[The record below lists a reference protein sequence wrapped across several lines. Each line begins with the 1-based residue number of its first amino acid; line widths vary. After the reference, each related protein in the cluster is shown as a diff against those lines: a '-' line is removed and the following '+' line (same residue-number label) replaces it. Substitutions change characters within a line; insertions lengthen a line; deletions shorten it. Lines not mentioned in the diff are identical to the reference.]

1 MADTLE
7 SLEIRVQHNASGA
20 DAEIDG
26 VATAISRLKTALT
39 GAPAALRDLATAV
52 KSVNEAFKGGTAK
65 YDKFAESMQNVAA
78 SAELLGENGNSVST
92 LANAMNTLTNVKV
105 TSGSFNALAKGVE
118 AVGNATQ
125 SITPESIAN
134 LDKMVTSLAKLQG
147 VDLQGLGS
155 AMNAVRRGGNIT
167 PKEPPTPVPA
177 ELQEMISSASAIDV
191 LRAKLESLR
200 TAMQEAFSA
209 GDTDKAFA
217 LRGQILQT
225 EAALSKAE
233 QAAKGAADGV
243 KELSKAA
250 KKSQSPLGNLI
261 ASLKRIA
268 FYRIIRSI
276 IKSVTQAFSEGLK
289 NAYAFSSAITS
300 EGHRFSAAL
309 DGMATSGLTLKN
321 QLGSAF
327 IALLAAIA
335 PIINAIISL
344 IVKLADV
351 LSQIF
356 SAFTGGTYL
365 KAVNFPKKWADGAG
379 GAAKAAKEWKNQL
392 LGFDEINRLEE
403 PSDPSGGGGGGSVL
417 DPSKMFEDT
426 PIAEKYRKFAER
438 VKAFIQ
444 WCKDHL
450 ELVKGIIEA
459 IGVALLAWK
468 ITSFLNELLG
478 LNLTL
483 GQIVGIAMTFAGAF
497 LLARGA
503 IDAIQNGVNW
513 DNMAEMILGVALAAG
528 GLYLAFGNVAGAI
541 GLLIG
546 SFVLLGVG
554 VYDWLQKGEL
564 TTQSF
569 LLIEAGILGVGAA
582 LSIMTGSWIP
592 LAIAAVVGAVFAV
605 ITHWDKLIAKAQEFQ
620 AVLSGALSDGKLNWL
635 DFAAVAIRAI
645 MAPIDALINLINW
658 IITAVNWIITLVN
671 AWNSA
676 RSIVGE
682 AGAAVSTNQSR
693 FGIVDTGTYAADG
706 GFFNEG
712 QLFIAR
718 EAGPEMVGT
727 IGGRTAVANNDQI
740 VEGIRQGVYDAVSAA
755 MANNGTSEPVVRVY
769 LDSREIKSGQ
779 NRLNRALGVG

>member
-20 DAEIDG
+20 DAEING

-39 GAPAALRDLATAV
+39 GAPAALRDLAMAV

-147 VDLQGLGS
+147 VDLKGLGS

-191 LRAKLESLR
+191 LQAKLESLR
-200 TAMQEAFSA
+200 AAMQEAFSD

-225 EAALSKAE
+225 EAALAKAE
-233 QAAKGAADGV
+233 KAANGAAEGV
-243 KELSKAA
+243 KNLSKAA

-268 FYRIIRSI
+268 FYRIIRSV
-276 IKSVTQAFSEGLK
+276 IKAVTQAFSEGLK

-300 EGHRFSAAL
+300 EGHRFAAAM
-309 DGMATSGLTLKN
+309 DGMATSGLTMKN

-335 PIINAIISL
+335 PVVNAIISL
-344 IVKLADV
+344 VVRLADAI
-351 LSQIF
+351 SQIF

-379 GAAKAAKEWKNQL
+379 GAAAAAKEWKNQL

-403 PSDPSGGGGGGSVL
+403 PSDPSGGGGGGSAL
-417 DPSKMFEDT
+417 DPSQMFEDT
-426 PIAEKYRKFAER
+426 PIAEKYRKFAKR
-438 VKAFIQ
+438 VKAFIE
-444 WCKDHL
+444 WCREHI

-478 LNLTL
+478 LNMTL
-483 GQIVGIAMTFAGAF
+483 GQLVGIAMAFAGAF

-528 GLYLAFGNVAGAI
+528 GLYLAFGDVAGAI

-546 SFVLLGVG
+546 SFVLLGIG

-564 TTQSF
+564 TEQSF
-569 LLIEAGILGVGAA
+569 WLIEAGVLGLGAA
-582 LSIMTGSWIP
+582 LSILTVSWIP
-592 LAIAAVVGAVFAV
+592 LAVAAVVGSVFAV

-620 AVLSGALSDGKLNWL
+620 AVLGGALGDGKLNWL
-635 DFAAVAIRAI
+635 DFAAVAIHAI
-645 MAPIDALINLINW
+645 MAPIDALITLINW

-671 AWNSA
+671 AWRGARESIGAAQAMANSA
-676 RSIVGE
+676 DYG
-682 AGAAVSTNQSR
+682 
-693 FGIVDTGTYAADG
+693 FGVFASG
-706 GFFNEG
+706 GFPDEG
-712 QLFIAR
+712 QMFIAR

-769 LDSREIKSGQ
+769 LDSREIKNGQ
-779 NRLNRALGVG
+779 NRLNRAMGVG